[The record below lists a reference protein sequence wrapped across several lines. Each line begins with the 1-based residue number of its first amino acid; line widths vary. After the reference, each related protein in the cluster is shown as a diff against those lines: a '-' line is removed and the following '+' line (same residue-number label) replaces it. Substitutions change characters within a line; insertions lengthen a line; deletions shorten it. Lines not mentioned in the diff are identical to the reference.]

1 MYSELEKTTKTQY
14 LNILKEFPE
23 YRTLFK
29 FESFNEAIAKTS
41 ILRINKALS
50 NFIQNTKYDKI
61 TRPLPVLVSSKNESN
76 QFFDLL
82 KAKVQD
88 GRLIHVPS
96 PPESVGIFY
105 HVYNCLIEEFGLEI
119 LDKISEKI
127 QPQNLPKRGC
137 VKAITEY
144 LHDEEKK
151 DAVIRWFLGE
161 ELSIDEK
168 NLLKIEDNIEAD
180 DKSLEMIKLISS
192 VSNEVILLYFDDIE
206 LPFKQHGE
214 HAEIKFLETLKRLQ
228 RDVKQ
233 LVMLLICSRKLW
245 PTILN
250 LADGAFSTIL
260 GPQMEFYDFS
270 RIKLYIAQVMDGY
283 WKNNGMNLPENKY
296 FPFNEKL
303 LDLFF
308 EQSDG
313 NIRKFLKI
321 YITMIDKIVS
331 GAVAL

>member
-1 MYSELEKTTKTQY
+1 MYSELEKTRNTQY

-29 FESFNEAIAKTS
+29 FEKFNEAIAKTS
-41 ILRINKALS
+41 IFRINTVLS
-50 NFIQNTKYDKI
+50 NLIQNTKYDKI
-61 TRPLPVLVSSKNESN
+61 TRPLPVLVSSEIEST
-76 QFFDLL
+76 QLFDIL

-105 HVYNCLIEEFGLEI
+105 HVYNCLIEEFGLDVLEE
-119 LDKISEKI
+119 ISEKI
-127 QPQNLPKRGC
+127 QSQNLPKRGC

-144 LHDEEKK
+144 LHDEDKK

-161 ELSIDEK
+161 KLSIDEK
-168 NLLKIEDNIEAD
+168 NLLRLEDIEAD
-180 DKSLEMIKLISS
+180 DKSLEMIKLISN
-192 VSNEVILLYFDDIE
+192 VSNEVLLLYFDDIE
-206 LPFKQHGE
+206 LPYKQHGE
-214 HAEIKFLETLKRLQ
+214 HAEIKFLEALKRLQ

-233 LVMLLICSRKLW
+233 LVILLICSRKLW

-250 LADGAFSTIL
+250 LTDGAFSTIL

-270 RIKLYIAQVMDGY
+270 QIKVYIAQVMDGY

-321 YITMIDKIVS
+321 FITMLDKIVS
-331 GAVAL
+331 GAALL